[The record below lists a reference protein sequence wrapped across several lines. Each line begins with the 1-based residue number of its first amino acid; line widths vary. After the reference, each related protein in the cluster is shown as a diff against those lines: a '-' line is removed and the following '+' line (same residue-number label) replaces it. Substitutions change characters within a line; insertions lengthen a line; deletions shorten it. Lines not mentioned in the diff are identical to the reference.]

1 MGRICD
7 IVLIVSMLGLELEHG
22 ASASSGPN
30 HPLVQLLASS
40 SSMSSKPNDPL
51 AASILLSERS
61 R

>member
-7 IVLIVSMLGLELEHG
+7 IVLIVSMLGLEHS
-22 ASASSGPN
+22 ASAGGPN

-51 AASILLSERS
+51 AASVLLSECS